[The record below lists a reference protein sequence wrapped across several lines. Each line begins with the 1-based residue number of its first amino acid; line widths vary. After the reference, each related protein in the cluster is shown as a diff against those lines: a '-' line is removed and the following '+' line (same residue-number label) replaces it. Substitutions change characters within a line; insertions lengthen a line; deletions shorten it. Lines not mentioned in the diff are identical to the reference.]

1 WDDVAAENVRALR
14 EERASEIFLDN
25 LGQLLGSGHGVIDDN
40 MKQPKEYPS
49 SVTVIGYKDD
59 RYVYLL
65 PDIALREVNKLQPMH
80 FTATAIGM
88 QLREDELLIQGSNGL
103 TTQRR
108 VRGSRVRFWQL
119 TAESLLETL
128 ETPET
133 G

>member
-1 WDDVAAENVRALR
+1 
-14 EERASEIFLDN
+14 
-25 LGQLLGSGHGVIDDN
+25 
-40 MKQPKEYPS
+40 
-49 SVTVIGYKDD
+49 VTVIGYKDD

-88 QLREDELLIQGSNGL
+88 QLKEDGILIPGPSNL
-103 TTQRR
+103 TTQKR

-119 TAESLLETL
+119 TVESLLETG

-133 G
+133 GG